1 MHMIKLNVAAFP
13 VVLWAPLMQKKL
25 LVTAFAKFF
34 ESKVDKVPVC
44 RMVDP
49 GEDVRLVPV
58 AAAAGDDPRNDSD
71 QVVLKSSSP
80 ALSNKTSYHVV
91 LYTLM
96 WQSCSVLLINP
107 T

>member
-1 MHMIKLNVAAFP
+1 M
-13 VVLWAPLMQKKL
+13 KL
-25 LVTAFAKFF
+25 LRALSGSFSRGALGATQTKTQSVTAFAKFF

-44 RMVDP
+44 RVVDP
-49 GEDVRLVPV
+49 GEDVRLVSA

-91 LYTLM
+91 LYTLI